1 MKTLKEEAE
10 HYSECHQD
18 VSEELGKYL
27 VSAVFQDG
35 ANSKWVQAEKIKAQ
49 IEVLKLAHLRLS
61 VEGMDK
67 ANDTMIF
74 TINELEQQL
83 KQLENGSK

>member
-18 VSEELGKYL
+18 VSKELGKYL

-35 ANSKWVQAEKIKAQ
+35 ANSKWVQAELIKAQ
-49 IEVLKLAHLRLS
+49 IENAYWDGGQDIPLTEEKCNQYYNKTFKS
-61 VEGMDK
+61 E
-67 ANDTMIF
+67 
-74 TINELEQQL
+74 
-83 KQLENGSK
+83 

>member
-1 MKTLKEEAE
+1 MKALKEEAE

-35 ANSKWVQAEKIKAQ
+35 ANSKWVQAEKIRAQ
-49 IEVLKLAHLRLS
+49 IDILEQLWSRKGMIDELR
-61 VEGMDK
+61 
-67 ANDTMIF
+67 T
-74 TINELEQQL
+74 ELEQQL

>member
-35 ANSKWVQAEKIKAQ
+35 ANSKWVQAEKIRAQ
-49 IEVLKLAHLRLS
+49 IDILEQLWSRKGMIDELR
-61 VEGMDK
+61 
-67 ANDTMIF
+67 T
-74 TINELEQQL
+74 ELEQQL
-83 KQLENGSK
+83 KQLENESKTDTPR